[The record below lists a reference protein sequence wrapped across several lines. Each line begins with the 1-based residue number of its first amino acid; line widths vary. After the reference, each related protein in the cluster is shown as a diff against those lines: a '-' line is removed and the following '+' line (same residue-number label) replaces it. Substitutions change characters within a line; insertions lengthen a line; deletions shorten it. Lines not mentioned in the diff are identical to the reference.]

1 MERRVCRVDRI
12 PYVLP
17 TPNFLK
23 SFFLK
28 QTRMKY
34 IGITPKKETAPIIE
48 AVVEATTPTV
58 AGKNF
63 QGAKIQNNPLSASQ
77 IKKKS
82 CSIVLAVATATAA
95 EKNPLHK
102 EHTLPIWGLPQRWQE
117 ITEEVAFCKNAPRD
131 YCVAAMVGTVAS
143 IIRKRLR
150 LTYNEYQNYP
160 CLWEFFVG
168 NSSRGKSPVL
178 SYYWEPLEDWSSNV
192 NSEYDQAVAEWKKQ
206 GQQGTRPVP
215 KDFIVKDLTA
225 EARNYAL
232 KRNHEKGAA
241 VMVQESGTFLGCLA
255 RYNSTAAK
263 EISDLNEIFDSSP
276 IKIDRADMEKRL
288 TISEPFLNIMGGVQ
302 DDRLDKYFGNEL
314 MMYSGFIQ
322 RCMFVFPDES
332 PRSRNKA
339 KISNETTAEWK
350 SVIDNLLNTSDL
362 PMIELGLDDQAAAVF
377 DEYSDMLTD
386 KEEAAENSYLVSLY
400 SKHRYFV
407 LRWAEVVA
415 FINARDMVGGKVT
428 RDDMRYSIECMDYFE
443 HCALKVYDLIRHPE
457 KKQVIT
463 NPELVRLMNE
473 RFKLKPGCQNQL
485 AGCFE
490 DLSQSAISLA
500 LSGKR

>member
-1 MERRVCRVDRI
+1 M
-12 PYVLP
+12 
-17 TPNFLK
+17 K
-23 SFFLK
+23 S
-28 QTRMKY
+28 
-34 IGITPKKETAPIIE
+34 
-48 AVVEATTPTV
+48 
-58 AGKNF
+58 
-63 QGAKIQNNPLSASQ
+63 
-77 IKKKS
+77 
-82 CSIVLAVATATAA
+82 
-95 EKNPLHK
+95 LHQ
-102 EHTLPIWGLPQRWQE
+102 EHTLPTWGLPQRWQE
-117 ITEEVAFCKNAPRD
+117 IIEEVAFCKNAPRD

-178 SYYWEPLEDWSSNV
+178 SFFWKPLEDWSSNV
-192 NSEYDQAVAEWKKQ
+192 NSEYDKAVADWKKQ

-232 KRNHEKGAA
+232 KRNHEMGAA

-339 KISNETTAEWK
+339 KISDEATAEWK
-350 SVIDNLLNTSDL
+350 SDIDKLLNTADL
-362 PMIELGLDDQAAAVF
+362 HMIELGLDDQAAALF
-377 DEYSDMLTD
+377 DGYSDRLSD
-386 KEEAAENSYLVSLY
+386 KEEAAENSYMVSLY

-407 LRWAEVVA
+407 LRWAAVIA
-415 FINARDMVGGKVT
+415 HINARDLVNNKVT
-428 RDDMRYSIECMDYFE
+428 GNDMRYSIECMDYFE
-443 HCALKVYDLIRHPE
+443 HCALKVYDLIRKPE
-457 KKQVIT
+457 RKLTIS
-463 NPELVRLMNE
+463 NPELIRLFNE
-473 RFKLKPGCQNQL
+473 RFGLKPGCQNQL

-490 DLSQSAISLA
+490 NMSQSAISLA